1 MKRVLLII
9 ALAIPIVSCKTQNT
23 VPESLKNIKRVVSQL
38 DSAVTSM
45 YGWEPKDSTY
55 NQSVDTLVSDMMNQ
69 YNEGR
74 PDYVPIGESEPA
86 IKQETYDSSKLTWAE
101 FKRLIDADQ
110 YEKALEFYFADKEG
124 EDGKN
129 SGDFLVFLK
138 HSSYRYQF
146 DSDVLLPLMREFKG
160 DTFAVDHYID
170 ILHLEKAL
178 EDASIAMNQS
188 DEPYIPEAYPYV
200 VKDLGFALAA
210 SGKMKEA
217 LDLSSDLI
225 SAIYDITGSA
235 IYANF
240 FGTQYGAQLY
250 VAEDD
255 PESAIAL
262 WENFERYLDEYKE
275 DYTSEEL
282 EDMKGRIDNEKKA
295 ISELK

>member
-210 SGKMKEA
+210 SGRMKEA
-217 LDLSSDLI
+217 LDLSGDLI

>member
-9 ALAIPIVSCKTQNT
+9 VLALPIVSCKTHNT
-23 VPESLKNIKRVVSQL
+23 IPESLKDVKRVVSQL
-38 DSAVTSM
+38 DSAVMSM
-45 YGWEPKDSTY
+45 YGWEPMDSTY
-55 NQSVDTLVSDMMNQ
+55 NKSVDTLVSGIMNQ
-69 YNEGR
+69 YNEGK

-86 IKQETYDSSKLTWAE
+86 IKQETYDASKLTWAE

-124 EDGKN
+124 DDGKN

-178 EDASIAMNQS
+178 EDASIAMNQRE
-188 DEPYIPEAYPYV
+188 EPYIPEAYPYV

-217 LDLSSDLI
+217 LDLSGDLI

-282 EDMKGRIDNEKKA
+282 EDMRGRIDNEKKA